1 MATTNIGS
9 GEYQKFMELRESL
22 KTGMADAES
31 EFMFQTYKKLIA
43 VMNNRQE
50 AANKLNITMENEE
63 IRKLQ
68 DEKRKKFD
76 ADKAKDA

>member
-1 MATTNIGS
+1 MAISIGS

-50 AANKLNITMENEE
+50 SANKLNISMENEE

-68 DEKRKKFD
+68 DAKRKKFD

>member
-1 MATTNIGS
+1 MTTIGS
-9 GEYQKFMELRESL
+9 GEYQKFMDLRESL

-43 VMNNRQE
+43 VMNNRQD
-50 AANKLNITMENEE
+50 AANKLNITLENEE